1 MIKTLIVGRT
11 ASGKSTLG
19 HKLEMAGFN
28 LVKSY
33 TTREKRNDKDIDHIF
48 ISKEK
53 AKTFKNKVATTDIN
67 SNHYFAT
74 AEQIEE
80 NDYYIVDPKGIYEL
94 LENMPD
100 TMFRIYYIKANEED
114 RKNKFI
120 SRGGTE
126 EEFEKRNKAEDESFT
141 EFENKLKDPGRIADN
156 LYNVIIVKNDYSED
170 LLYETVA
177 RETAIKAY
185 SVANLAILIHM
196 QNVGAIDE
204 NTNILA
210 QANMIPLDEKT
221 QIDFLTKLAFN
232 MNKKELEREVHKEDK
247 KPKNRLLN

>member
-19 HKLEMAGFN
+19 HKLEIAGFN

-33 TTREKRNDKDIDHIF
+33 TTRERRNEKDTDHIF
-48 ISKEK
+48 ITRKK

-67 SNHYFAT
+67 GNHYFAT

-80 NDYYIVDPKGIYEL
+80 NDYYIVDPRGIYEL

-100 TMFRIYYIKANEED
+100 TMFRIYYIKADEED

-126 EEFEKRNKAEDESFT
+126 EEFYKRNEAENESFT
-141 EFENKLKDPGRIADN
+141 EFENKLKEPSKISDN
-156 LYNVIIVKNDYSED
+156 LYALDVLENDYTEET
-170 LLYETVA
+170 LLRIVA
-177 RETAIKAY
+177 REVAIKTFIT
-185 SVANLAILIHM
+185 ANFAILIHM
-196 QNVGAIDE
+196 KHMGAIDPDTDIMTMASALPI
-204 NTNILA
+204 NY
-210 QANMIPLDEKT
+210 DEE
-221 QIDFLTKLAFN
+221 IRFLTDFGFN
-232 MNKKELEREVHKEDK
+232 KTLEELIDDVEKDSVSNGK
-247 KPKNRLLN
+247 LLN